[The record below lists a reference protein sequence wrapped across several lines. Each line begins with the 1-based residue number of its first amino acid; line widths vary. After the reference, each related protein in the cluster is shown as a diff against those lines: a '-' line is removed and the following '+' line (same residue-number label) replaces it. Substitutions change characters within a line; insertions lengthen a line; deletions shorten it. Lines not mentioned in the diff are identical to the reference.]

1 MKTLSIF
8 SKSWVRL
15 SAMLLAGSLAFS
27 SCNDDDDKKVDPQ
40 PSTVYGTSQ
49 AIGNGQ
55 ARSYISLDA
64 SGKPTEIGMRV
75 SEAGFT
81 GLPTTGTMTTL
92 ALPAG
97 DFKLPFNHLSFDWNP
112 NGHEPAHV
120 YDVPHF
126 DVHFYM
132 ISEAEQMQIGLDD
145 AKGDVFPATS
155 MLPNGYM
162 TAPNVAPGRTIP
174 MMGRHWI
181 DPTSHEYH
189 GMAFT
194 QTFIYGTYN
203 GAVIFEEPM
212 ITKAYF
218 EAKNTETFTLPQP
231 ATVAKTGV
239 YYPTKYTIG
248 YDAAAKEYVV
258 KLHDMVLR

>member
-1 MKTLSIF
+1 MKTPPLF
-8 SKSWVRL
+8 PKTRLRL
-15 SAMLLAGSLAFS
+15 SLMLVVGSLAFGA
-27 SCNDDDDKKVDPQ
+27 CTEDQVDPQ
-40 PSTVYGTSQ
+40 PTTSYGATT

-55 ARSYISLDA
+55 ARSYITMDA

-75 SEAGFT
+75 TEAGFA
-81 GLPTTGTMTTL
+81 GLPATPGMSTL

-97 DFKLPFNHLSFDWNP
+97 DFKLPFDHLSFDWNP
-112 NGHEPAHV
+112 NGHEPEHV
-120 YDVPHF
+120 YDLPHF

-132 ISEAEQMQIGLDD
+132 VSMAERMKIELDD
-145 AKGDVFPATS
+145 AKGDVLPAANL
-155 MLPNGYM
+155 LPTGYA

-189 GMAFT
+189 GMDFT
-194 QTFIYGTYN
+194 QTFIYGSYN

-218 EAKNTETFTLPQP
+218 EAKKTETFALPQP
-231 ATVAKTGV
+231 AAVARTGV

-248 YDAAAKEYVV
+248 YDAATKEYLV